1 MSTTVALAQY
11 RVTHVK
17 VPRSTDNG
25 LWSALTNQVGSP
37 TLAVDSPFR
46 HTRGVSSN

>member
-1 MSTTVALAQY
+1 MSTAVALGQY

-25 LWSALTNQVGSP
+25 LWAALINQAGSP

-46 HTRGVSSN
+46 HVRTVSPN